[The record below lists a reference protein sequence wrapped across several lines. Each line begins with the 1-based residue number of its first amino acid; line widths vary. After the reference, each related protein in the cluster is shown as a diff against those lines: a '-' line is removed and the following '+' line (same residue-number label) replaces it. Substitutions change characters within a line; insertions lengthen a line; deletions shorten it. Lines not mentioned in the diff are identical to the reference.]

1 MNYLLCMLLIGITMA
16 FFLRVLSL
24 FERGAWP
31 SEEAHS
37 FGNALR
43 ELILGRRVS

>member
-1 MNYLLCMLLIGITMA
+1 MNYLLCMLLIAVAMS
-16 FFLRVLSL
+16 FFLRILTI

-31 SEEAHS
+31 SNEARTM
-37 FGNALR
+37 GDAVR